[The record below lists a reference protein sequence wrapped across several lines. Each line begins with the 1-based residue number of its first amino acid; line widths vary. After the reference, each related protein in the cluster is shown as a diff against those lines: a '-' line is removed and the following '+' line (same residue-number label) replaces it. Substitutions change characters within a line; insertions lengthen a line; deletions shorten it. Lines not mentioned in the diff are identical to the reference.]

1 MLSMSMTRN
10 RQADREQKI
19 HNTAVR
25 RALERKAQ
33 REFDKSHPSQNEVLT
48 EEEEITDEEPKKKEF
63 FDVCNE
69 TSKGEHF

>member
-19 HNTAVR
+19 HNTAIR

-33 REFDKSHPSQNEVLT
+33 REFDKSNEVLT
-48 EEEEITDEEPKKKEF
+48 EEEEIADEEPKKKEF

-69 TSKGEHF
+69 TSKGKQF